1 MKKAL
6 VLLAVL
12 GSFSAACHDDL
23 PTPPP
28 TPQPTTPLVTAS
40 AASTNAPT
48 PPVTA
53 PRAELV
59 TVMAQHVLIAYHGA
73 ERAPKAVTRSKAD
86 AKKRADE
93 VFAKAKAGED
103 FTALVSTYSDDPAAK
118 ERLGSVGKFK
128 REGMAKPF
136 SDAAFALKVDE
147 VSPVVETIFGFHV
160 IKRNQ

>member
-6 VLLAVL
+6 VLLVVL
-12 GSFSAACHDDL
+12 AACHDDL
-23 PTPPP
+23 PTPSP
-28 TPQPTTPLVTAS
+28 TPQLVSAS
-40 AASTNAPT
+40 AASNAPT
-48 PPVTA
+48 PSPST
-53 PRAELV
+53 PPAELV
-59 TVMAQHVLIAYHGA
+59 TVMAQHVLIAYRGA

-103 FTALVSTYSDDPAAK
+103 FTALVSSYSDDPAAK

-147 VSPVVETIFGFHV
+147 VSPVVETIFGFHI